1 MQNQCLT
8 IQRIE
13 SHSVLLWDEKRCSF
27 FKNVLFPK
35 GNDRLTWNFEPS
47 SPFIERLCCMLVF
60 LKKKLRHTDTGYIR
74 NSQTAL
80 CPYTTCPNIFPTLF
94 SGQNYP
100 KKWPIF
106 KKSASFD
113 KYRFLAF
120 QREVKRYCSLK
131 IVDFTAFW
139 KKSGKCEKRRIF
151 DVFFRFS

>member
-1 MQNQCLT
+1 MAIAQPFLNRFGWFLVWWPSVECVTRWHNKNSKIKVQSLIWHGRNNLQN
-8 IQRIE
+8 
-13 SHSVLLWDEKRCSF
+13 
-27 FKNVLFPK
+27 N
-35 GNDRLTWNFEPS
+35 NDRKFVS
-47 SPFIERLCCMLVF
+47 LCRYCKDF
-60 LKKKLRHTDTGYIR
+60 LCKDILRVPT
-74 NSQTAL
+74 
-80 CPYTTCPNIFPTLF
+80 IFPTLF
-94 SGQNYP
+94 SGHNYP

-113 KYRFLAF
+113 KFRFLAF